1 MDIPVEQMNWQD
13 SILQLDKEVV
23 PLRKDSR
30 ILVNSLS
37 VPLIHLDSMLL
48 NNAKS
53 TTYINVLEKS

>member
-30 ILVNSLS
+30 ILVSSLS
-37 VPLIHLDSMLL
+37 VPLIHSDSMLL
-48 NNAKS
+48 NDAKS
-53 TTYINVLEKS
+53 TT